1 MNDPITMTT
10 SPDKLETPVHPAPA
24 VAASRRSFLGGAL
37 ALLALPVTRV
47 AGAFE
52 LFKTF
57 QTPEAFLTEAFG
69 VTVPPAS
76 TLDLDDAKQSQLS
89 AVYGRRYPQ
98 ARLRYWRAA
107 NGRTAWIFDDIGKE
121 GYVPTTS
128 GFVVQNGAVEFGRVL
143 IYRESRGEQ
152 IAERS
157 FLQQLVGARASG
169 NGIDKKVDNVSGATY
184 SVKMMQRMAR
194 TALALDA
201 LAR

>member
-1 MNDPITMTT
+1 MTT
-10 SPDKLETPVHPAPA
+10 HDNQSCCPTSDLPTAGG
-24 VAASRRSFLGGAL
+24 SRRSFLRGAL
-37 ALLALPVTRV
+37 ALLALPMTKV
-47 AGAFE
+47 AFGAGEMDKF
-52 LFKTF
+52 FKTF
-57 QTPEAFLTEAFG
+57 QTPEAFLAEAFG
-69 VTVPPAS
+69 ATVPPAA

-89 AVYGRRYPQ
+89 GVYGRRYPQ
-98 ARLRYWRAA
+98 ARLRYWRAP

-128 GFVVQNGAVEFGRVL
+128 GFVVQNGAIDFGRVL

-157 FLQQLVGARASG
+157 FLQQLVGAKASG

-194 TALALDA
+194 TALMLDS
-201 LAR
+201 LAK